1 MYIFIYRL
9 KSENFEHDHY
19 IEAGG
24 NALWEAFAFFYQT
37 IKSEDKVLSSPLFL
51 NAIKSIGAP
60 KEMLE
65 FFTSIT
71 LENIKIVDVFSSCN
85 RIDIGQALSPA

>member
-19 IEAGG
+19 MEAGG
-24 NALWEAFAFFYQT
+24 NVFWESLAYFYQT
-37 IKSEDKVLSSPLFL
+37 VKDEDKVLSSPLFL
-51 NAIKSIGAP
+51 NAIRSVGSP

-65 FFTSIT
+65 FFTSVT
-71 LENIKIVDVFSSCN
+71 LGNVKIVDVFSNCN
-85 RIDIGQALSPA
+85 RIDIGQELSPA

>member
-9 KSENFEHDHY
+9 KSENFEHSYY

-24 NALWEAFAFFYQT
+24 NTLWEAFSYLYQT
-37 IKSEDKVLSSPLFL
+37 VKDEDKVLSSPLFL
-51 NAIKSIGAP
+51 NAIRSMGGP

-65 FFTSIT
+65 FFTSVT
-71 LENIKIVDVFSSCN
+71 MGNIKIIDIFGGCN
-85 RIDIGQALSPA
+85 RIDIGQALDPA

>member
-1 MYIFIYRL
+1 MYVFIYRL

-19 IEAGG
+19 AEVSSGAF
-24 NALWEAFAFFYQT
+24 WEAFAHFYQT
-37 IKSEDKVLSSPLFL
+37 IKSENKVLSSHLFM
-51 NAIKSIGAP
+51 NTIKFLGSP

-65 FFTSIT
+65 FFTSVT
-71 LENIKIVDVFSSCN
+71 LENVKIVDVFSNCN